1 MLNYKSFLILFTIVL
16 SAHGQLK
23 CRTSIDSKDPQKPC
37 IFPFK
42 FKGEKYFGC
51 PPDPD
56 VQGRRWCSTAVDN
69 RGNHITGKGNFG
81 FCEESCPKHKTP
93 SKNLHFRNIHIR
105 CPNFLDH
112 FSKIGKNNFK
122 AVTVFP

>member
-1 MLNYKSFLILFTIVL
+1 MLNYKSFLIFFTIVL
-16 SAHGQLK
+16 SVHGQLK
-23 CRTSIDSKDPQKPC
+23 CRTTADSKDPKKPC

-51 PPDPD
+51 PPDRE
-56 VQGRRWCSTAVDN
+56 VKGRRWCSTAVDN

-93 SKNLHFRNIHIR
+93 SKSLCTLFQQLPLI
-105 CPNFLDH
+105 
-112 FSKIGKNNFK
+112 
-122 AVTVFP
+122 TY